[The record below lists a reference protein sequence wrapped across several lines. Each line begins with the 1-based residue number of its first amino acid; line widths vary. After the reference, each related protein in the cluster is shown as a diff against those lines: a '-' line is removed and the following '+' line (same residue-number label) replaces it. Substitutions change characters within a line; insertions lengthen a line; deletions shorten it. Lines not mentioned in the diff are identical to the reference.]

1 MVANLKSVKVKLFQ
15 LLWPIMMRVI
25 MLIGTIIVKM
35 NALVVNTVNVY
46 I

>member
-1 MVANLKSVKVKLFQ
+1 MVADLKSIKVKLFQ

-25 MLIGTIIVKM
+25 MLIGTIIVKA
-35 NALVVNTVNVY
+35 NTVVVNTVNAY